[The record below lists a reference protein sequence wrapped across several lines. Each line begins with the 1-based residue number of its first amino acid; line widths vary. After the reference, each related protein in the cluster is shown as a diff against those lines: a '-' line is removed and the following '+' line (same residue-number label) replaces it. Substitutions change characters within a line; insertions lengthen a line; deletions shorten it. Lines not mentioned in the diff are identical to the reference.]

1 MRKISKRTKLRR
13 IAMKCI
19 PVMFL
24 AVFGIFTTIAQ
35 AAPPQS
41 PEAAQT
47 SVAPLVPAASA
58 QVSVPRLVQFS
69 GTLKDSAARPVLGLA
84 SVTFSIYA
92 EQDGGAALWSE
103 TQNVT
108 ADANGHYTA
117 VLGVASST
125 GVPQELFGTGQS
137 RWLGVQIARQ
147 AELPRVLLVSV
158 PYALK
163 AADAEML
170 GGQPASAFVTTQ
182 ALAANNA
189 RTTPANTPAP
199 SSSTTIITSGPQVT
213 ATSPTGSGTTD
224 FLPLWTSSTTLGN
237 SGLFQKSGMIGLN
250 TTTPAELLDVNGNSI
265 WRGSFQLAP
274 DHPATASSGFTSHS
288 FQFQATSFNSSSKT
302 SITNAF
308 GFLAVPLGNNTSSTS
323 AKLDLFYGPNGG
335 ALVDTGLSYS
345 TNGIITFASGQTFPI
360 TTANVNELNL
370 PNTTSSTSGV
380 ITIAGQPVFNNFG
393 DPSNIFVGQ
402 SAGGGFTTTAGEN
415 TGVGSNVLFF
425 NTSGGDNTAIG
436 DVALRSNT
444 TGNANTAVGTGAL
457 SQNGTGGFNTG
468 VGDSSLGS
476 NTGGQQNVGIGYQS
490 GAGNATGLDDTFL
503 GAFSSANADGLFN
516 ATAVGANSKVG
527 ISDAVILGGTGSF
540 AVSVGVGTPT
550 PHSIFEITSANGSS
564 ITNPGPDL
572 ILANTSTT
580 VGSSVGID
588 FNPTAPANYSIPA
601 ARIEGVSVGSS
612 AELQFYAKNSG
623 GTGELLTLTIDSFGN
638 LIVPGSLS
646 VGGILTKSGGTF
658 KIDDPIAPAEK
669 YLSHSFVESPD
680 MKNIYDGTV
689 VLDARGQAVIEL
701 PKWFGALNKDY
712 RYQLTAIGRPG
723 PGLYVAKEVQENHFT
738 IAGGRPGLKVSW
750 QVTGTRQDAW
760 ANAHRV
766 PTEELKP
773 ANEQGHYLHPE
784 LFGAGPDKAISAAN
798 HTKPK
803 TTPAAAEVAIPS
815 ATPAAHPVA
824 VRASAAKS
832 GGATN

>member
-1 MRKISKRTKLRR
+1 MNRPALVSF
-13 IAMKCI
+13 AM
-19 PVMFL
+19 
-24 AVFGIFTTIAQ
+24 FGIFSLAAVAAH

-41 PEAAQT
+41 SDAAQT
-47 SVAPLVPAASA
+47 SVEQPVPAPSA

-69 GTLKDSAARPVLGLA
+69 GTLKDSAAQPVLGLA
-84 SVTFSIYA
+84 SVTFAIYA
-92 EQDGGAALWSE
+92 EQDGGTALWSE

-189 RTTPANTPAP
+189 RTTPANMPAS
-199 SSSTTIITSGPQVT
+199 SSSTTIIASGPQVT
-213 ATSPTGSGTTD
+213 PTSPTGSGTTD

-237 SGLFQKSGMIGLN
+237 SGFFQKSGMIGLN
-250 TTTPAELLDVNGNSI
+250 TTSPAELLDVNGNSI

-288 FQFQATSFNSSSKT
+288 FQFQATAFNSSSQT
-302 SITNAF
+302 SITNSF
-308 GFLAVPLGNNTSSTS
+308 GFLAVPVGNNTPSPS
-323 AKLDLFYGPNGG
+323 AKLDLFYGPNSG
-335 ALVDTGLSYS
+335 ALVDTGLSYN
-345 TNGIITFASGQTFPI
+345 TKGIITFAAGQTFPI
-360 TTANVNELNL
+360 TTSNVNELNL
-370 PNTTSSTSGV
+370 PNTTSPTLGV
-380 ITIAGQPVFNNFG
+380 ITIGGAPFINDFG
-393 DPSNIFVGQ
+393 SSSNIFVGN
-402 SAGGGFTTTAGEN
+402 SAGGAFKTTQDDDGGSLNTAIGASAMF
-415 TGVGSNVLFF
+415 SNVSGYNNTASGSQALFS
-425 NTSGGDNTAIG
+425 NTNGGDNTAVG
-436 DVALRSNT
+436 TDSLNGNT
-444 TGNANTAVGTGAL
+444 TGAGNTA
-457 SQNGTGGFNTG
+457 
-468 VGDSSLGS
+468 
-476 NTGGQQNVGIGYQS
+476 IGYS
-490 GAGNATGLDDTFL
+490 TGQGIVTGDDNTFL
-503 GAFSSANADGLFN
+503 GHGANAASGNLSN
-516 ATAVGANSKVG
+516 ATALGFASLVGASNSL
-527 ISDAVILGGTGSF
+527 ILGGSGAN
-540 AVSVGVGTPT
+540 AVNVGVGTST

-588 FNPTAPANYSIPA
+588 FNPTAPASYSIPA

-612 AELQFYAKNSG
+612 ADVQFYAKNSG

-646 VGGILTKSGGTF
+646 VGGILTKSGGSF

-680 MKNIYDGTV
+680 MMNIYNGTV
-689 VLDARGQAVIEL
+689 ILNAHGQAVIEL
-701 PKWFGALNKDY
+701 PHWFGALNKDY

-723 PGLYVAKEVQENHFT
+723 PGLYIAEEVQDNHFT
-738 IAGGRPGLKVSW
+738 IAGGKAGLKVSW
-750 QVTGTRQDAW
+750 QVTGIRQDAW
-760 ANAHRV
+760 ANAHRI

-773 ANEQGHYLHPE
+773 ANEQGHYMHPE
-784 LFGAGPDKAISAAN
+784 LFGTGPDKAITAAHRSAPSSKA
-798 HTKPK
+798 
-803 TTPAAAEVAIPS
+803 S
-815 ATPAAHPVA
+815 ATPATAHNDGVNKK
-824 VRASAAKS
+824 AAALS
-832 GGATN
+832 GATR